1 MNYISIFEP
10 WNEEIGAKNTG
21 SRSTLEGVGKGVYV
35 LAQLESSLCT
45 G

>member
-10 WNEEIGAKNTG
+10 WNEEISAQNIG
-21 SRSTLEGVGKGVYV
+21 SRSTYEGVDKGVYV
-35 LAQLESSLCT
+35 LVQLESSLCT